1 MTLVLFYLSY
11 QLLLGGKNEVPLCLL
26 HVMLTR
32 HSFAFKEL
40 CLQAV
45 VPLRIKAG
53 RSGQVANLKDMVH
66 VQNMPIIQNLLKD
79 ECRAPHRL

>member
-1 MTLVLFYLSY
+1 MPLVLFYLSY

-53 RSGQVANLKDMVH
+53 RSGQVANLIRHGACTKYADYSKLAERRM
-66 VQNMPIIQNLLKD
+66 
-79 ECRAPHRL
+79 